1 MNQELNSLCE
11 LSFVVE
17 GFRTVSV
24 PSAPVEIFQNAQGGP
39 SDQTS
44 SQDANSV
51 LALFVFWAVFRG
63 SIFFF

>member
-1 MNQELNSLCE
+1 M
-11 LSFVVE
+11 E

-24 PSAPVEIFQNAQGGP
+24 SSAPVEIFQDAQGGP

-51 LALFVFWAVFRG
+51 LAFLVFWTVFLG
-63 SIFFF
+63 IIF

>member
-1 MNQELNSLCE
+1 M
-11 LSFVVE
+11 E

-24 PSAPVEIFQNAQGGP
+24 SSAPVEICQDAQGGP

-51 LALFVFWAVFRG
+51 LALFVFWIVFRG
-63 SIFFF
+63 SIF